1 MREGR
6 MARVARDV
14 SSDKSIVRRAAVRPF
29 NFNPEGFSAEEFE
42 LATCDSKFVEQINF
56 NIEIHQ
62 KEDLEELLVTGILP
76 YRDVGD
82 VLRHGLQR
90 HLIFLEYLGLLHHG
104 AAYKTSRLHEGNTA
118 REWHRALNF
127 QIVMDFAS
135 SLLID
140 GRQCTR
146 RMLEITILDQLIRQI
161 NGMPSQRLRRIH
173 LEAFEKQFSF
183 YMYDHRLSTGLG
195 GSIHLEPVEKRVDI
209 RRPRGRSNG

>member
-1 MREGR
+1 MQ
-6 MARVARDV
+6 
-14 SSDKSIVRRAAVRPF
+14 PF

-42 LATCDSKFVEQINF
+42 LATWDSKFVEQINF

-90 HLIFLEYLGLLHHG
+90 HLIFLESLGLLRHG
-104 AAYKTSRLHEGNTA
+104 GGYQTSRLHEANAA
-118 REWHRALNF
+118 RAWHRALNF
-127 QIVMDFAS
+127 QIVIDFAS
-135 SLLID
+135 NLLIN
-140 GRQCTR
+140 GHRCTR

-183 YMYDHRLSTGLG
+183 YMYDHRLSTGLS

>member
-1 MREGR
+1 MCPATSQLSGGR
-6 MARVARDV
+6 RCNLSILILRIFRLKNL
-14 SSDKSIVRRAAVRPF
+14 SSRLGIA
-29 NFNPEGFSAEEFE
+29 
-42 LATCDSKFVEQINF
+42 KFVEQINF
-56 NIEIHQ
+56 NIETHQ

-104 AAYKTSRLHEGNTA
+104 SAYKTSRLHEANTA

-135 SLLID
+135 NLLIN
-140 GRQCTR
+140 GHRCTR
-146 RMLEITILDQLIRQI
+146 RMLEITILDQIIRAI

-173 LEAFEKQFSF
+173 LKGFEKRFSF
-183 YMYDHRLSTGLG
+183 YLYGLRISTGLG
-195 GSIHLEPVEKRVDI
+195 DSIHLESVEKRVDTL
-209 RRPRGRSNG
+209 RPRGRSNG